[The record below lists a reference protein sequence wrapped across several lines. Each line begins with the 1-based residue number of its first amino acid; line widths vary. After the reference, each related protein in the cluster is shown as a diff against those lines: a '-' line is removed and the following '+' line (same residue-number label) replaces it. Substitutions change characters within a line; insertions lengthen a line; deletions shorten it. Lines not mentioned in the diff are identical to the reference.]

1 MKRKIL
7 KFFYQFIPILSIR
20 VLILRWS
27 GYKVGKGAYIP
38 SCTVIS
44 DMKNHKNNLI
54 IGDRVSIGPKVV
66 IVTDSS
72 PNNSRLLKLFP
83 LVSEKVVLEDDVWL
97 GANVTVL
104 PGVVV
109 GKCSVV
115 GSGSVVNKDIPP
127 YSVAVG
133 TPAKV
138 IRQIDPDEL

>member
-27 GYKVGKGAYIP
+27 GYNVGKGAYIP
-38 SCTVIS
+38 SCTIIS

-138 IRQIDPDEL
+138 IRQINPDEL